1 MKKLSVM
8 MALLLCMA
16 MLSGCAGTPVVYY
29 TNCTCPVVENAQA
42 SSPAETVPAA
52 PMDTAESSP
61 EAEGAWKTGL
71 ALVTSVSDSKSA
83 AGEENGQAKYDVTI
97 VAVALDENDVIRSCI
112 IDGISSAVKF
122 DANGALVTELG
133 SVATKNELGD
143 AYGMV
148 AYGGAVAEWYQQ
160 AAALASFAAGKTV
173 AELRSG
179 AIDETGKAP
188 AGSDLASSATIYLG
202 GYVSAIE
209 AAAESAQFLG
219 AQAGDVLK
227 LAVIAGNDS
236 STSVTEEKAGNA
248 QLNVDVTVLTMNGET
263 ITSCIIDSVQA
274 KVAFDATGAV
284 TSDVSAPVATKNQLG
299 ENYGMKA
306 WGGAVAEWNE
316 QAASFAAYV
325 TGKTPA
331 QVAGIAIDEKTKP
344 VEADLASSVTIS
356 IGGFQALV
364 AKAAN

>member
-29 TNCTCPVVENAQA
+29 TNCTCPVGSHEQTQVAAPVETTPAA
-42 SSPAETVPAA
+42 SAETTPV
-52 PMDTAESSP
+52 SQ
-61 EAEGAWKTGL
+61 GAWKTGL

-112 IDGISSAVKF
+112 IDGISSSVKF
-122 DANGALVTELG
+122 DTNGALVTELG
-133 SVATKNELGD
+133 PVATKNELGD
-143 AYGMV
+143 NYGMV

-160 AAALASFAAGKTV
+160 AAALAAFAEGKTV
-173 AELRSG
+173 EELRSG

-188 AGSDLASSATIYLG
+188 AGSDLATSATIYLG

-219 AQAGDVLK
+219 AQAGDRLK
-227 LAVIAGNDS
+227 LAVIAGNES
-236 STSVTEEKAGNA
+236 SVPFTEEKAGNA
-248 QLNVDVTVLTMNGET
+248 QLDVNVAVMTMNGDT
-263 ITSCIIDSVQA
+263 ITSCILDAVQA

-284 TSDVSAPVATKNQLG
+284 TSDIASPVQTKNQLG
-299 ENYGMKA
+299 EKYGMKA
-306 WGGAVAEWNE
+306 WGGAIADWNE

-325 TGKTPA
+325 TGKTVDE
-331 QVAGIAIDEKTKP
+331 VAGIAVDEKTKP
-344 VEADLASSVTIS
+344 VEADLAASVTIS
-356 IGGFQALV
+356 VGGFQALV
-364 AKAAN
+364 AKAAA